1 LVNPQEAQTPARGA
15 TSTLVE
21 LAEAEVAVGAEPV
34 HPKLGGLARSGSL
47 DILPMVKP
55 IRLTRHARNRMRWHQ
70 ISEELIHDARGPRL
84 GRTVSGRPNQSLDA
98 NRRSVPSG
106 NMQGG
111 TGAHRRDFRCLQA
124 KTSGKKGRRVK
135 IEYDPEAD
143 ALYIQIREA
152 HADDNIDIEE
162 GVTVDVDENK
172 HIVGLEILDASKRL
186 SPSDLSSIIIQ
197 RLPLETTV
205 P

>member
-1 LVNPQEAQTPARGA
+1 MVSAPLPARGGVLA
-15 TSTLVE
+15 ILVCLGVLLGSAAPLAGARTIPTAQRVVVSSPADRTSAVVRLRVWSNTLGF
-21 LAEAEVAVGAEPV
+21 LGGQAAGREAIPGQNPWLRSAVGY
-34 HPKLGGLARSGSL
+34 GL
-47 DILPMVKP
+47 
-55 IRLTRHARNRMRWHQ
+55 
-70 ISEELIHDARGPRL
+70 
-84 GRTVSGRPNQSLDA
+84 
-98 NRRSVPSG
+98 
-106 NMQGG
+106 
-111 TGAHRRDFRCLQA
+111 
-124 KTSGKKGRRVK
+124 VK

-162 GVTVDVDENK
+162 GVIVDIDENK

-197 RLPLETTV
+197 KLPLESTI